1 MILERKLNIL
11 KRRLVLRINFN
22 YIKIIG
28 LILLVGV
35 LFAFSKH
42 RNSMRMASDPNIEFL
57 GESQLFITKANVSK
71 LLIQNQKPVSGQPK
85 EIIDLNELESALISN
100 PMIKKAEVFM
110 SVNGEL
116 SADIEQKRPIAR
128 VNTNASY
135 YIDDEGSYMPLSSNY
150 TARVPLVTGYI
161 KKNDLKTVFEFA
173 KIVDQDVFLKKH
185 VIEIRQNED
194 KTIDFKIRKSDFI
207 VHLGSLDMLEK
218 KINNFKAFYQKASKD
233 NILQKYSLV
242 NLKFDKQVIC
252 TKT

>member
-1 MILERKLNIL
+1 M
-11 KRRLVLRINFN
+11 LRINFN

-28 LILLVGV
+28 LTLLVGL

-42 RNSMRMASDPNIEFL
+42 RNSKRSASEPNIEFL

-71 LLIQNQKPVSGQPK
+71 LLIQNQRPVSGQPK
-85 EIIDLNELESALISN
+85 EIIDLNELESALNSN
-100 PMIKKAEVFM
+100 AMIKKAEVFM

-116 SADIEQKRPIAR
+116 SAEIEQKRPIAR

-135 YIDDEGSYMPLSSNY
+135 YIDDEGSYMPLSTNY
-150 TARVPLVTGYI
+150 AARVPLVTGHI
-161 KKNDLKTVFEFA
+161 RKNDLKTVFEFA
-173 KIVDQDVFLKKH
+173 KTVDQDAFLKKH
-185 VIEIRQNED
+185 VIEIRQNDD
-194 KTIDFKIRKSDFI
+194 KTIDFKIRKSDFT

-233 NILQKYSLV
+233 NILNKYSLV